1 MIDLQAGIAWIT
13 RCRVPLP
20 KLNAA
25 HSQGRPELS
34 NASRIYRG
42 GLIVVYNCFFGALTP
57 HTDNRICAQTVSK
70 RRFVHLDAQ
79 QLPPP
84 LLLYTQLARFRTHY
98 ESPASL
104 NARRHSQVSCL
115 AGRADRVVSAVGR
128 SGTAARRPAY
138 SRACSCAFCST
149 IVHSRTRDSPSLVVL
164 RK

>member
-1 MIDLQAGIAWIT
+1 MDHQ
-13 RCRVPLP
+13 VPG
-20 KLNAA
+20 AVA
-25 HSQGRPELS
+25 ETQ
-34 NASRIYRG
+34 RG
-42 GLIVVYNCFFGALTP
+42 PSPGPARAIECESHVPWGLIVVYNCFFGALTP

-84 LLLYTQLARFRTHY
+84 LLLYTKLARFRTHY

-149 IVHSRTRDSPSLVVL
+149 IVHSRTRDSPSLGVL